1 MMVLPPVEGEF
12 HRIIRNERA
21 KDPLITVSGLEK
33 VLEKRFN
40 RGFSRRYVAK
50 LADKIARRALVNAN
64 RMRIEEGLEAWASIE
79 TAARSVGVKRDVSS
93 ELLARPAASL
103 VMPPAANQRHSASEC
118 AALWDRWHA
127 GEPARQTHD
136 RGKRVL

>member
-21 KDPLITVSGLEK
+21 KDPLITVPGLEK

-50 LADKIARRALVNAN
+50 LADKVARRAP
-64 RMRIEEGLEAWASIE
+64 S
-79 TAARSVGVKRDVSS
+79 
-93 ELLARPAASL
+93 LA
-103 VMPPAANQRHSASEC
+103 
-118 AALWDRWHA
+118 
-127 GEPARQTHD
+127 
-136 RGKRVL
+136 